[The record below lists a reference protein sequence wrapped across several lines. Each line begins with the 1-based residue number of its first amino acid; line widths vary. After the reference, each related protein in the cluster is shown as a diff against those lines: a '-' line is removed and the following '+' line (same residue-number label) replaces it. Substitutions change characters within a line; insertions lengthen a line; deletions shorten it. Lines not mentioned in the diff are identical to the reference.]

1 MVHKLIL
8 VVKNCLFSNYK
19 TKYKEE
25 NEYLKQIIKQMRDE
39 IETLASDLPQNRK
52 LNNSVKSFKN
62 QSNFIF
68 FFITS

>member
-1 MVHKLIL
+1 V
-8 VVKNCLFSNYK
+8 YE

-62 QSNFIF
+62 QSNFNIF
-68 FFITS
+68 L